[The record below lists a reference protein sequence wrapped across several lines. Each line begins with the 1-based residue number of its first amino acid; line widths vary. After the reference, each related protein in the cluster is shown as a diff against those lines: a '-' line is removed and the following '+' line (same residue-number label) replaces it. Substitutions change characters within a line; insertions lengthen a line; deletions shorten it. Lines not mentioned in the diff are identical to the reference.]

1 MILQV
6 RAIELSGFLTKELNM
21 SIKKTIEFKG
31 TTVINAHITA
41 VMPAIAMGNRIKV
54 STKWIDR
61 PLPGHSK
68 WRA

>member
-1 MILQV
+1 
-6 RAIELSGFLTKELNM
+6 M